1 MTGARLLI
9 RANLAT
15 RTSLAVVATVLAV
28 MIAPVAAGAAT
39 SRPEKNKADPRIRYV
54 VFNNDA
60 VTTVPVSLGIS
71 TLIQFQND
79 EVIETIS
86 AGDTKAWSIVPKKGS
101 SIMFVKPLEPDAMTN
116 VNVVTTKRIYAL
128 ALVTSGERR
137 GTFQVRFRFPEDEAL
152 KRLAGSADA
161 SSNHPDLKGFDP
173 ATLNYNYIFR
183 GSDALKPRV
192 AFDNGVKTFLE
203 FSGDVPSIFL
213 VGANGAESTVNSHR
227 EGRFIVIDKV
237 AAQFTLRSGDDST
250 CLYNGNAGTKIP
262 DEVETIYGPKRA
274 ETPVVWNLF
283 GKAQP

>member
-15 RTSLAVVATVLAV
+15 RTSLAVVATVFAV
-28 MIAPVAAGAAT
+28 MTAPVAAAPRA
-39 SRPEKNKADPRIRYV
+39 EKNKADPRIRYV

-116 VNVVTTKRIYAL
+116 VNVVTTKRVYAL

-161 SSNHPDLKGFDP
+161 SSHHPDLKGFDV
-173 ATLNYNYIFR
+173 ASLNYNYIYR
-183 GSDALKPRV
+183 GTDALKPRV

-237 AAQFTLRSGDDST
+237 AAQFTLRSGDVST
-250 CLYNGNAGTKIP
+250 CLYNGNAGAKAP
-262 DEVETIYGPKRA
+262 DEVATMYGPKKA

-283 GKAQP
+283 GRAQP

>member
-1 MTGARLLI
+1 MLTRARLTFV
-9 RANLAT
+9 AFAY
-15 RTSLAVVATVLAV
+15 AVALV
-28 MIAPVAAGAAT
+28 PVAADAAS

-71 TLIQFQND
+71 TLINFQND

-101 SIMFVKPLEPDAMTN
+101 SILFVKPLEPDAMTN
-116 VNVVTTKRIYAL
+116 VNVVTTKRVYAL

-137 GTFQVRFRFPEDEAL
+137 GIFQVRFRFPEDDAL
-152 KRLAGSADA
+152 KRLAGSADGSA
-161 SSNHPDLKGFDP
+161 NHPDLKGFDP
-173 ATLNYNYIFR
+173 ATLNYNYVYR
-183 GSDALKPRV
+183 GGDALKPRV

-237 AAQFTLRSGDDST
+237 AAQFTLRSGEVST
-250 CLYNGNAGTKIP
+250 CLYNGNFPTKIP
-262 DEVETIYGPKRA
+262 DEVETIYGPKKVGV
-274 ETPVVWNLF
+274 PVFGINLTA
-283 GKAQP
+283 GQP